1 MLKDGFSS
9 HKYSDILDHLR
20 ENGFLSKEDVAK
32 LLKEYTTYNKITFDC
47 ITKEKS
53 IIVGEAL
60 IDNYHRTKSK
70 QIV

>member
-20 ENGFLSKEDVAK
+20 ENGFLNAEDVDK
-32 LLKEYTTYNKITFDC
+32 LLKEFTTTKKNTFEC

-53 IIVGEAL
+53 LIVSEAL
-60 IDNYHRTKSK
+60 IDNYHRTKSN
-70 QIV
+70 

>member
-9 HKYSDILDHLR
+9 HNYRDILDHLR
-20 ENGFLSKEDVAK
+20 ENGFLSTEDADK
-32 LLKEYTTYNKITFDC
+32 LLKEYTTTKKITFDC

-53 IIVGEAL
+53 LIVSEAL

-70 QIV
+70 

>member
-9 HKYSDILDHLR
+9 DKYNGILDHLR
-20 ENGFLSKEDVAK
+20 ENGFLSIEDVDK
-32 LLKEYTTYNKITFDC
+32 LLKEYTTTKKITFDC

-53 IIVGEAL
+53 LIVSEAL

-70 QIV
+70 